1 MKLLNTQ
8 SLVRRTALM
17 LAVLTPLAC
26 SGEDSIDP
34 NTDVTVEHDFT
45 ATQTVAVSTLTIP
58 VWYEAVGSVE
68 AAETID
74 VAPQLDGRIL
84 EMAVEV
90 GAKVK
95 AGDVLFRLDD
105 RNLKARV
112 AQAQAGVSAAGAV
125 SDQANAAL
133 ERVNR
138 LFKQEAATA
147 EQQEAAIAAA
157 SQAEAGVAQAQQ
169 AVLEAQ
175 TFLSYAIVQS
185 PVDGVVA
192 ERLAEAGDLA
202 LPGQVA
208 LRIYGGVEMDFVAA
222 IRESKIEGVEVGSE
236 VQVDFPT
243 PGLRVAA
250 VVHELRPAADPATR
264 SFTIKASLP
273 LMKLLRPGMYGK
285 LMLQTGELQV
295 TVIPMAA
302 VSRVGQLETV
312 MVKSDGAWQRRFV
325 RTGSELE
332 SDFIEIL
339 SGLSDGETIGWTP

>member
-1 MKLLNTQ
+1 MKLLTTR
-8 SLVRRTALM
+8 SLLRRSALF

-26 SGEDSIDP
+26 SGEDRIDP
-34 NTDVTVEHDFT
+34 NTDVTVENDFT
-45 ATQTVAVSTLTIP
+45 ATQTTTVSTLTIP
-58 VWYEAVGSVE
+58 VWYEAVGTVE

-84 EMAVEV
+84 QMEV
-90 GAKVK
+90 GVGAEVK

-125 SDQANAAL
+125 ADQANAAL

-138 LFKQEAATA
+138 LFKLEAATA

-157 SQAEAGVAQAQQ
+157 SRAEAGVSQAQQ

-192 ERLAEAGDLA
+192 ERLADAGDLA

-208 LRIYGGVEMDFVAA
+208 LRINGGVTMDFVAA
-222 IRESKIEGVEVGSE
+222 IRESRIEGVEVGSE

-243 PGLRVAA
+243 PGLRVTA
-250 VVHELRPAADPATR
+250 VLHELRPAADPATR
-264 SFTIKASLP
+264 SFTIKAGLP
-273 LMKLLRPGMYGK
+273 IMKLLRPGMYGK

-295 TVIPMAA
+295 TVIPSAA

-312 MVKSDGAWQRRFV
+312 MVQSDGSWRRRYV
-325 RTGSELE
+325 RSGDELE
-332 SDFIEIL
+332 DGFIEIL